1 MANLEQNCTVVSR
14 KVTLEDVE
22 EILDIQA
29 NTRRPNSRDS
39 QIDAF
44 SKTLQGSKVYL
55 KEHGLLNET
64 TED

>member
-1 MANLEQNCTVVSR
+1 MADFEQKCTVAPR

-22 EILDIQA
+22 RILDLQA
-29 NTRRPNSRDS
+29 NTRKPNSRNS

-55 KEHGLLNET
+55 KEHGLLDET
-64 TED
+64 MED

>member
-1 MANLEQNCTVVSR
+1 MAKLDQKCTVVSR
-14 KVTLEDVE
+14 EVTLEDVE
-22 EILDIQA
+22 RIMDIQA
-29 NTRRPNSRDS
+29 NTRRPNSRDG

-55 KEHGLLNET
+55 KEHGLVDET